1 MKILQ
6 ITYSDRG
13 SEAAECALCLH
24 RAFRKIGAG
33 SILLTAEKHTAEQ
46 GVEVLPGRW
55 GRLWDRLLGR
65 NLEMRSSGLP
75 EIVKTYNA
83 DAVILY
89 DLSGGVASIEEI
101 GQLPGKLFRLLYNE
115 TVLPDEKEPLFQK
128 KCEAWGK
135 LPMTL
140 VAPTAGMAQK
150 AASAP
155 IFCGME
161 QIRIPRGVD
170 LSIYH
175 PANREKARQELGFR
189 SGVFTVLTDPAGH
202 PEVYRTIRKLKEMFG
217 DKIIFVNSTPRSRA
231 ATVRLYQAS
240 DLLLA
245 GSLTV
250 NAPYHILRASACGL
264 PVAGFNIGGVA
275 EAVADGWSGS
285 LASPDEEGALFTA
298 ACDILENT
306 AYFRDGACEHAAS
319 TFADMSIARKYCD
332 MISQ

>member
-101 GQLPGKLFRLLYNE
+101 SCRANFSVCSTMKPFCRMKKNRSFRKN
-115 TVLPDEKEPLFQK
+115 
-128 KCEAWGK
+128 
-135 LPMTL
+135 
-140 VAPTAGMAQK
+140 
-150 AASAP
+150 
-155 IFCGME
+155 
-161 QIRIPRGVD
+161 
-170 LSIYH
+170 
-175 PANREKARQELGFR
+175 
-189 SGVFTVLTDPAGH
+189 
-202 PEVYRTIRKLKEMFG
+202 
-217 DKIIFVNSTPRSRA
+217 
-231 ATVRLYQAS
+231 VRL
-240 DLLLA
+240 
-245 GSLTV
+245 
-250 NAPYHILRASACGL
+250 
-264 PVAGFNIGGVA
+264 
-275 EAVADGWSGS
+275 
-285 LASPDEEGALFTA
+285 GAN
-298 ACDILENT
+298 CP
-306 AYFRDGACEHAAS
+306 
-319 TFADMSIARKYCD
+319 
-332 MISQ
+332 